1 MKQVKVPVSIQEA
14 LAEASAL
21 RELARQMNSGWWFS
35 PKALVYQMKADKI
48 YTVSW
53 RALKATFPAV
63 QPHWLYDSL
72 TGTIAE
78 PQIPVE
84 PKVKKPRAPRVPR
97 ASKVKDEPAAA

>member
-48 YTVSW
+48 DMMSW
-53 RALKATFPAV
+53 RALHTTFPAV

-72 TGTIAE
+72 TGVIAE

-84 PKVKKPRAPRVPR
+84 PKVKKPRA
-97 ASKVKDEPAAA
+97 AKVKKAAEPAQTV